1 MFYLYADKNQ
11 LSVRRREP
19 VTSGSVNVYQAG
31 FEFSGDWDGLT
42 RTAIF
47 RAGAESRAVLLGD
60 DNRCTV
66 PWEVLGKPNLELFC
80 GVYGVRDGHTV
91 LPTVWASLGVIHEG
105 ASPGQDAQ
113 PPTPELWDQALAGK
127 GDALAYDGLNL
138 SLMSGDKTLSTVEV
152 TGGGEGG
159 TSDHR
164 LLTGREAENQHPISS
179 IVSLEE
185 RLDTIPKAMSADEL
199 RKILM
204 S

>member
-1 MFYLYADKNQ
+1 M
-11 LSVRRREP
+11 
-19 VTSGSVNVYQAG
+19 
-31 FEFSGDWDGLT
+31 
-42 RTAIF
+42 
-47 RAGAESRAVLLGD
+47 
-60 DNRCTV
+60 
-66 PWEVLGKPNLELFC
+66 
-80 GVYGVRDGHTV
+80 
-91 LPTVWASLGVIHEG
+91 ASE
-105 ASPGQDAQ
+105 
-113 PPTPELWDQALAGK
+113 
-127 GDALAYDGLNL
+127 AYDGLNL